1 MKRRVIL
8 GLACGLCAVCL
19 AGAGL
24 LLGRVPPEDT
34 APAGDIPPAFFPGGE
49 NYVELQTGDEC
60 SACAAAYVMRQ
71 LGREVTSA
79 ELYPRIRRVLGFV
92 SAGSVAALF
101 REYGYQAEAFH
112 GSVETVKR
120 RLAAG
125 ASVIAFVSIPGDT
138 HYVVI
143 AGYDGEFLYLAD
155 SMAENANAEGGW
167 YNRRVNAG
175 ELEGMWRTA
184 VYPVEN
190 VYLVISP

>member
-34 APAGDIPPAFFPGGE
+34 APAGDIPRACFPGGE

-101 REYGYQAEAFH
+101 REYGYQAEVFH

-167 YNRRVNAG
+167 YNRRVSAG
-175 ELEGMWRTA
+175 EIEGMWRTA